1 MLNGISLFCGFAT
14 TTWDIAGSLLLLLK
28 IVPQGAFSG
37 GGP

>member
-14 TTWDIAGSLLLLLK
+14 TTWDIAGSSLLLK
-28 IVPQGAFSG
+28 MVPQGAFSG